1 MASQSQG
8 WGKGKRRRKRR
19 RRRQRG
25 TGGLEVVLEVE
36 GDGYADLL
44 INNRLRD
51 EAEDGKGVLGVV
63 GGVEEG
69 GL

>member
-1 MASQSQG
+1 MQN
-8 WGKGKRRRKRR
+8 RRWLGGGEYERDDSR

-25 TGGLEVVLEVE
+25 TRGLEVVLEVD

-44 INNRLRD
+44 INNRLGD
-51 EAEDGKGVLGVV
+51 EAEDGATVLGAI

-69 GL
+69 VL